1 MTSEADDWTGS
12 SWERVCRDLFDGD
25 EARML
30 AWARRYLAA
39 YPGVNDR
46 EFHLGAGFRSIVGPR
61 NREQWWRKAV
71 ALLEARS
78 GAASGSVRAP
88 RAASGSR
95 PASVQPQNR
104 YDARPPHPP
113 PGAPRPHATAVGEVP
128 PPAYATPPMRVH
140 SPPGTVEDRLRAFN
154 EAMERADRRA
164 RGEPGFPA
172 HIPPT
177 GRGWSREELYDRG
190 RRD

>member
-1 MTSEADDWTGS
+1 MTSETAAWTGS

-78 GAASGSVRAP
+78 AAAAGRVRAP
-88 RAASGSR
+88 GAAPAPR
-95 PASVQPQNR
+95 PASAPPQDW
-104 YDARPPHPP
+104 YYAEPVHAPPD
-113 PGAPRPHATAVGEVP
+113 APRTHATAVGEAP
-128 PPAYATPPMRVH
+128 PPAYAAPPMRVH
-140 SPPGTVEDRLRAFN
+140 TPPGTVEDRLRAFN

-164 RGEPGFPA
+164 RGEPGFQA
-172 HIPPT
+172 HVPPT
-177 GRGWSREELYDRG
+177 GRGWTREELYERG